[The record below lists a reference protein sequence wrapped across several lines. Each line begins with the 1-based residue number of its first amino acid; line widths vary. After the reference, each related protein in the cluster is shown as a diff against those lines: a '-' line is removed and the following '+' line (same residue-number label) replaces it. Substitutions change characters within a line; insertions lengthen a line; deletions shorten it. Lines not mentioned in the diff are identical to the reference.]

1 MIGARASEVDVHVTV
16 RLGGELARA
25 TGAPRLALDVADGST
40 VADLRRAVAD
50 RYPELHGA
58 LDATLAI
65 IAGAHA
71 APDLPLSP
79 GAEVAFLLPAAGG

>member
-1 MIGARASEVDVHVTV
+1 MIGARAPEVDVHVTV

-25 TGAPRLALDVADGST
+25 TGTPRLALDVADGST
-40 VADLRRAVAD
+40 VADLRRTVAD
-50 RYPELHGA
+50 RHPELGGA
-58 LDATLAI
+58 LGATLAI

-71 APDLPLSP
+71 APDLALPP